1 MIYMCQGGKPDTGML
16 HSSYFAVNVCGA
28 AYKNGC
34 VVNGMCA
41 MAAEYVFSVSKAG
54 FDSVEPQV
62 IPFSMS
68 H

>member
-41 MAAEYVFSVSKAG
+41 MAAEYVFSVK
-54 FDSVEPQV
+54 
-62 IPFSMS
+62 I
-68 H
+68 